1 MAWQRSVKRVRFTLF
16 NSGHVESAKR
26 CIMNRRHEEPDANR
40 QPPATTAWRDG
51 CHAYLIRIAA
61 ECDQER
67 ALVAF
72 RSVRE
77 AVHSVGEDEFLV
89 AGEHMNALR
98 KAGVPFED
106 LTESQVKHG

>member
-1 MAWQRSVKRVRFTLF
+1 VKLVRSTVFE
-16 NSGHVESAKR
+16 SGHVESAR
-26 CIMNRRHEEPDANR
+26 RSIMNRRTEKRGANR
-40 QPPATTAWRDG
+40 QPPEVEARRDG

-61 ECDQER
+61 ESDQER

-77 AVHSVGEDEFLV
+77 PVHSVAEDEFLV
-89 AGEHMNALR
+89 AGEHLTALR

-106 LTESQVKHG
+106 LTESLVKNGKTPAE